1 MIKSTLYILKSKLMA
16 GFFTAIITFTFI
28 AVSFHVVQAEEAGIL
43 RNFKRGE
50 KLPPIQLWTVKDR
63 KSLTFAPGNGKPA
76 VIMFFSIRPDFR
88 KKRSL
93 ALLSSLSDL
102 ADQYKTKLDIV
113 AIYSDNQM
121 KDTVVKYMDSS
132 SINVTVYDDNQKNAY
147 SKYGVFMMPL
157 VVLSDSDGKLHEVIP
172 YTYNVQKIVDSNIKF
187 LLGEWDKEQLTESL
201 KPHETKIKSIEEK
214 EYIRRINY
222 GRIMQSKKMYGQAIR
237 EFSTAAKLMP
247 DLIEAHID
255 LGFTFLLSEK
265 YDDAEKSFREALKIN
280 EESDEAISGIGL
292 VYYKR
297 GDIDAAYVELE
308 KAFIA
313 SNPRL
318 DVIIALAEIYEK
330 KGFNEKANR
339 LNKLAVSRLM
349 TMYEQ
354 RWK

>member
-1 MIKSTLYILKSKLMA
+1 MIKSILDILKNKLTA
-16 GFFTAIITFTFI
+16 GVITAIIGFVFI
-28 AVSFHVVQAEEAGIL
+28 AGTCIAAQTEEEAII

-50 KLPPIQLWTVKDR
+50 KLPPIQLWTLKDR
-63 KSLTFAPGNGKPA
+63 KNLTFAPGNGKPA

-121 KDTVVKYMDSS
+121 IDTVAKYMDSS
-132 SINVTVYDDNQKNAY
+132 SINVTVYDDKQKNAY
-147 SKYGVFMMPL
+147 ATYGVFMMPL

-172 YTYNVQKIVDSNIKF
+172 YTYDIQKIVDSNIKF

-201 KPHETKIKSIEEK
+201 KPKETKIRSKEEK

-222 GRIMQSKKMYGQAIR
+222 GRIMQSKKMYGQAVR
-237 EFSTAAKLMP
+237 EFSTAVKLMP
-247 DLIEAHID
+247 EFIEAHIG
-255 LGFTFLLSEK
+255 LGFASISSEK
-265 YDDAEKSFREALKIN
+265 YDDAEKSFRKALKIN
-280 EESDEAISGIGL
+280 DKSDEAISGLGL

-297 GDIDAAYVELE
+297 GDIDAAFIELE
-308 KAFIA
+308 KAFA
-313 SNPRL
+313 APDPRL

-330 KGFNEKANR
+330 KGSYEKAIQ
-339 LNKLAVSRLM
+339 LHKMALSKLM

-354 RWK
+354 VWK